1 MFKEILFGIS
11 SVKGP
16 EFIKEFTTDN
26 KQLEDLKELSSK
38 VKNNDKKKYIDKDIA
53 ILKYGIDGE
62 KNTDYEL
69 KNSFIPMLILHD
81 IRLESE
87 DYVAQMDYILITK
100 YFIMIL
106 ETKKLSGDISINESG
121 EFIRSFKSK
130 YGKVYKRE
138 GIYSPITQNERHIR
152 ILKKI
157 LKENNVC
164 KNIPIYSG
172 IVMANPKSII
182 NKSRAPKDI
191 KEQIVKYDQLAKFIK
206 DKIDYEKKKND
217 GIVFD
222 KKMYSIAEYLKTNN
236 KEASF
241 DYMKKYSLTE
251 DDFKEDYNNECLIEK
266 EIEKDIEELKEIDNK
281 ITNNII
287 DEKDSNETFNNEDI
301 ENIRKQLKKFRLEIS
316 KINGIPP
323 YYVFNDSTLEEIL
336 EKMPKCNEDL
346 IKVRGFGK
354 VKVEKYGENIIEI
367 VNS

>member
-38 VKNNDKKKYIDKDIA
+38 VKNDDKKKYIDKDIA

-87 DYVAQMDYILITK
+87 DYVAQMDYIIITK

-121 EFIRSFKSK
+121 EFVRSFKSK

-138 GIYSPITQNERHIR
+138 GIYSPITQNERHVQ

-157 LKENNVC
+157 LKDNNVC

-241 DYMKKYSLTE
+241 DYMKKYSLT
-251 DDFKEDYNNECLIEK
+251 
-266 EIEKDIEELKEIDNK
+266 
-281 ITNNII
+281 
-287 DEKDSNETFNNEDI
+287 
-301 ENIRKQLKKFRLEIS
+301 
-316 KINGIPP
+316 
-323 YYVFNDSTLEEIL
+323 
-336 EKMPKCNEDL
+336 
-346 IKVRGFGK
+346 
-354 VKVEKYGENIIEI
+354 
-367 VNS
+367 